1 MRNWTMFEV
10 FEHTADIGMR
20 IRAPDRP
27 ILFTD
32 AARSLFSLLVANLE
46 TVRCVQVEK
55 FEIAGREDDYLL
67 FDWLNELLYTF
78 ETKRLLLAEFDVQ
91 VDDSG
96 LRAVCRGEPIDPTRH
111 EMDHE
116 VKAITYHELKV
127 ENTGDGWLAEVIVD
141 I

>member
-1 MRNWTMFEV
+1 MTFEV
-10 FEHTADIGMR
+10 FEHTADIGLR
-20 IRAPDRP
+20 IRSPDRP
-27 ILFTD
+27 SLFVD

-46 TVRCVQVEK
+46 TVRCVQVES
-55 FEIAGREDDYLL
+55 FAIAGGDDEYLL

-78 ETKRLLLAEFDVQ
+78 ETKRILLAEFDVQ
-91 VDDSG
+91 FDDSG
-96 LRAVCRGEPIDPTRH
+96 ITAVCRGEPIDPARH

-127 ENTGDGWLAEVIVD
+127 EQTGREWLAEVIVD